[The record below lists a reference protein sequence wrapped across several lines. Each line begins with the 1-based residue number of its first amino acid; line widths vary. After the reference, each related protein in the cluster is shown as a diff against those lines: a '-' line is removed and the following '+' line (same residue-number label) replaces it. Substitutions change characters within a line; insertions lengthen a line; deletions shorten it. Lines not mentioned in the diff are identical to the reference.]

1 MSGLFWFGLVGTV
14 WFGLSKFGIRRGLIS
29 VFFVSALFGLFG
41 WFGVMWFDLI
51 WFGLVT
57 LVWFK

>member
-1 MSGLFWFGLVGTV
+1 MF
-14 WFGLSKFGIRRGLIS
+14 
-29 VFFVSALFGLFG
+29 FFVSALFALFG

-57 LVWFK
+57 LVWLLWFGLNVFVISRVLIRVCFA